1 MPIEIPGASPSPAP
15 SDGPKLQVD
24 SDWKA
29 QAQAEKDRLARLE
42 AEREKERAAKGGPG
56 AKGEEGPEG
65 FPPADFK
72 SLVGVLASQA
82 LSGLGM
88 YADEKGRAIVDLEGS
103 RFAIDL
109 LGVLEERTKGN
120 LSEEE
125 AKDLAAVLGELR
137 ARFVQLA
144 TMVAQQIKAQGAGG
158 PSAAPGP
165 GLGLGGPGPG
175 PGRPSIIQTP

>member
-15 SDGPKLQVD
+15 SDGPKLHVD

-29 QAQAEKDRLARLE
+29 QAQAEKDRLAKLE
-42 AEREKERAAKGGPG
+42 AEREQERAAKGE
-56 AKGEEGPEG
+56 AGPEG

-125 AKDLAAVLGELR
+125 AKDLASVLGELR
-137 ARFVQLA
+137 SRFVQLA
-144 TMVAQQIKAQGAGG
+144 TMVAQQVRAQGGVPG
-158 PSAAPGP
+158 AA
-165 GLGLGGPGPG
+165 GLGGTPGAGLGGPG

>member
-15 SDGPKLQVD
+15 SDGPKLHVD

-29 QAQAEKDRLARLE
+29 QAQAEKDRLAKLE
-42 AEREKERAAKGGPG
+42 AELEKERAAKGE
-56 AKGEEGPEG
+56 AGPEG

-125 AKDLAAVLGELR
+125 AKDLGAVLGELR
-137 ARFVQLA
+137 TRFVQLA
-144 TMVAQQIKAQGAGG
+144 TMVAQQMKAQGG
-158 PSAAPGP
+158 APGVS
-165 GLGLGGPGPG
+165 LGGPGPG
-175 PGRPSIIQTP
+175 RPPIIQTP

>member
-15 SDGPKLQVD
+15 SDPPKLQVD

-29 QAQAEKDRLARLE
+29 QAQAEKERLAKLE
-42 AEREKERAAKGGPG
+42 AEREKERG
-56 AKGEEGPEG
+56 AKGEAAPEG

-82 LSGLGM
+82 ISGLGM

-158 PSAAPGP
+158 PSAAPGI
-165 GLGLGGPGPG
+165 GLGGPGPG

>member
-1 MPIEIPGASPSPAP
+1 MPLEIPGQDQSPSDP
-15 SDGPKLQVD
+15 PKLHVD

-29 QAQAEKDRLARLE
+29 QAQAEKERLAKLE
-42 AEREKERAAKGGPG
+42 AERERERAARGPG
-56 AKGEEGPEG
+56 EGEEL
-65 FPPADFK
+65 PPADFK

-88 YADEKGRAIVDLEGS
+88 YGDPQTGRVIVDLPGS

-109 LGVLEERTKGN
+109 LGVLEEKTKGN
-120 LSEEE
+120 LGEEE

-144 TMVAQQIKAQGAGG
+144 NLVAQQMKTQAGMPAG
-158 PSAAPGP
+158 PDDPIGRIGGGGGRGP
-165 GLGLGGPGPG
+165 
-175 PGRPSIIQTP
+175 IIEMP

>member
-1 MPIEIPGASPSPAP
+1 MPIEIPGSSPSQGP
-15 SDGPKLQVD
+15 SDPPKLHVD

-29 QAQAEKDRLARLE
+29 QAQAEKERLAKLE
-42 AEREKERAAKGGPG
+42 AERERDRAG
-56 AKGEEGPEG
+56 KGEGGPEG

-120 LSEEE
+120 LSDEE

-137 ARFVQLA
+137 TRFVQLA
-144 TMVAQQIKAQGAGG
+144 TMVAQQMKAQAAAGG
-158 PSAAPGP
+158 PGIPAPGVA
-165 GLGLGGPGPG
+165 GPG
-175 PGRPSIIQTP
+175 PGRPPIIQTP